1 MNYEDPQAIAEEIAS
16 QITRSLDI
24 QVDREKAIAKA
35 MLLTKN
41 ENDAV
46 IIAGKGADAY
56 QIVNGERT
64 AYAGD
69 LNIAKKY
76 LN

>member
-1 MNYEDPQAIAEEIAS
+1 M
-16 QITRSLDI
+16 TR
-24 QVDREKAIAKA
+24 
-35 MLLTKN
+35 TNN
-41 ENDAV
+41 ETDAV

-56 QIVNGERT
+56 QIVNGKRT

-69 LNIAKKY
+69 LNIPKNY

>member
-1 MNYEDPQAIAEEIAS
+1 MLTIFAIILFEIVENLF
-16 QITRSLDI
+16 Q
-24 QVDREKAIAKA
+24 
-35 MLLTKN
+35 N